1 MNKNTMTAE
10 EFAALPKDERDAF
23 IESAQKIQATLNK
36 AAAEEATLKTMKMKD
51 FRGLIEGIVKDKIAP
66 LTKVDRKYWALPGI
80 KDLDLLDKTD
90 PVSKWQ
96 KTIMFLDALVGK
108 DVKTLRDMGDKQI
121 EAGKISKKASY
132 LNETTGAE
140 GAFLVPEEFAAEIL
154 RLSDVYGVIRANARH
169 IPMRF
174 DIMNF
179 PAASTTDVSTH
190 WVSEAGTIRGTSPNF
205 RQVILTINKLATLPT
220 MTNELLADANVDVI
234 AYLSDLIAEA
244 LAKEEDVQGLIGVGS
259 PFVGTVNATGA
270 PTYIQGGT
278 GFETLSYTDLVR
290 MTSRIKTSAQANAKF
305 FFHRSMISHIHSL
318 ITTAGSPIFPNAPGT
333 VVGYPLVAAEV
344 LPGVGHAAYQTDATT
359 YAIFGDMKKALLMGE
374 RGTLRMKLIDQGTVG
389 NDNLAEQDMVALR
402 VIERIAFG
410 VALPSAVC
418 VIQT

>member
-1 MNKNTMTAE
+1 MNIMTQE
-10 EFAALPKDERDAF
+10 EFNKLSKSDQDAF
-23 IESAQKIQATLNK
+23 LKSALEIQTSLNK
-36 AAAEEATLKTMKMKD
+36 ASKEEETLKQMKMKD
-51 FRGLIEGIVKDKIAP
+51 FKAMIEGVVSDKIAP
-66 LTKVDRKYWALPGI
+66 LTKIDRKYFNHPGVT
-80 KDLDLLDKTD
+80 DPALLDKTD
-90 PVSKWQ
+90 ALSKWK
-96 KTIMFLDALVGK
+96 KTVMFLDALVGK
-108 DVKTLRDMGDKQI
+108 DVKTLRTLESDQI
-121 EAGKISKKASY
+121 EWGKVNRKAAY

-169 IPMRF
+169 IPMKY
-174 DIMNF
+174 DVMNF
-179 PAASTTDVSTH
+179 PAAGTTDVSTH
-190 WVSEAGTIRGTSPNF
+190 WVSEAGTIPGTSPNF

-244 LAKEEDVQGLIGVGS
+244 LSKEEDVQGLKGS
-259 PFVGTVNATGA
+259 GNPFVGVINATGA
-270 PTYIQGGT
+270 PTYIQAGT
-278 GFETLSYTDLVR
+278 GFETLSYQDLIR

-318 ITTAGSPIFPNAPGT
+318 ITTAGAPIFPNAPNT
-333 VVGYPLVAAEV
+333 IVGYPLVAAEV

-359 YAIFGDMKKALLMGE
+359 YSLFGDLKKALLMGE
-374 RGTLRMKLIDQGTVG
+374 RGTLRMKLLDQGTVG
-389 NDNLAEQDMVALR
+389 ADNLGEQDLVALR

-418 VIQT
+418 IIKT